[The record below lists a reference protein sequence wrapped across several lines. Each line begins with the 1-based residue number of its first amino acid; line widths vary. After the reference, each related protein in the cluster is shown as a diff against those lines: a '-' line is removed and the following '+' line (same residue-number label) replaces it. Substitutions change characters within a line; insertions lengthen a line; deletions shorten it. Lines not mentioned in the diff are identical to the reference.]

1 MANQLPLTIDFGSLP
16 TTGAGYTPQQLLD
29 RAGLNGRIFTEQTF
43 ALFTSGTTAPTS
55 DTGPW
60 VKNGNTWYYWSN
72 GTGSYVPFL
81 LEQESLAYFIGAAAP
96 DQNIYQF
103 WIETAG
109 NGSPLALK
117 TYYNGAWTD
126 VYATVVSNYLTTA
139 AAAATYL
146 TIANAAATYLTTVTA
161 AATYLTQA
169 NAGTTYLT
177 QANAATTYATQ
188 ALYST
193 TAVTTAAIAAA
204 VASYPASATHI
215 APQTVA
221 VTGAA
226 IKCTLDTVHF
236 NPAPIPFNTTTYRYI
251 APVDGYYLVT
261 CSTQIDNATGTA
273 ATMQCILSVYKNGSD
288 YGSGG
293 IDATPSPNGARWAP
307 TLSTMVKLLQ
317 NEYVEVF
324 LTCEDGVDTGNVT
337 LTDIDFSVVKV
348 SS

>member
-16 TTGAGYTPQQLLD
+16 TTGQGYTPQQLLD
-29 RAGLNGRIFTEQTF
+29 RAGLNARIFTEQNF

-139 AAAATYL
+139 VAAATYL
-146 TIANAAATYLTTVTA
+146 TIATAAATYLTTVTA

-169 NAGTTYLT
+169 NATTTYLT
-177 QANAATTYATQ
+177 QANAAATYATQ

-215 APQTVA
+215 GAQTI
-221 VTGAA
+221 A
-226 IKCTLDTVHF
+226 INGTPYKCTFDTVHF
-236 NPAPIPFNTTTYRYI
+236 NPAPIPFNTTTSRYI
-251 APVDGYYLVT
+251 APVDGYYQFNVT
-261 CSTQIDNATGTA
+261 SQFDNSTGTA
-273 ATMQCILSVYKNGSD
+273 AGMQVILNLYRNGIS
-288 YGSGG
+288 YGVGDLDS
-293 IDATPSPNGARWAP
+293 TPSPNGARWTP
-307 TLSTMVKLLQ
+307 SFSGIVKLLQ
-317 NEYVEVF
+317 NEYIEVF
-324 LTCEDGVDTGNVT
+324 AEIDDGVNTGNIT